1 MDAVPCEHM
10 AAIALSSV
18 VIGPHI
24 TPMNVMPVWWKR
36 KQWRVQFSLDVY
48 ADANITIKS
57 VKDDRISDHCFRL
70 CPEWTAGGKS
80 GRPKNGERVKSGLE
94 TAMAKASGTKRTKA
108 TKRRRCMF
116 CGKFGNDSECC
127 WLLEKSEDT
136 QQVVVNTFP
145 IQADIDDDGK
155 EASV

>member
-18 VIGPHI
+18 IGPQI

-36 KQWRVQFSLDVY
+36 KQWQVQFPLDVY

-57 VKDDRISDHCFRL
+57 MKDNRIPDHCLRL

-94 TAMAKASGTKRTKA
+94 TAMVKASGQKQQRGRGA
-108 TKRRRCMF
+108 WF
-116 CGKFGNDSECC
+116 VES
-127 WLLEKSEDT
+127 LDT
-136 QQVVVNTFP
+136 TVN
-145 IQADIDDDGK
+145 AVDC
-155 EASV
+155 